1 MTLKP
6 SWPNTR
12 RHNKTSLTVN
22 ESFAA
27 GSTRRFLHECASFC
41 ICSRTFKPAH
51 HTGMVMQR
59 LRTVSISAPCSSC
72 VSGASSATA
81 RNQKRSRFTARS
93 YCCAAI
99 SETSTAPASSL
110 SRLHSMI
117 ASAYVSLRSIQWN
130 KCSGAARR
138 FDLLRLHFGQAS
150 TKLNVLV
157 CANREYGKKWSTS
170 QLESNLRPH

>member
-1 MTLKP
+1 MRVLPQAVRGAFFTNAPRFASAHGHSNRLI
-6 SWPNTR
+6 TR
-12 RHNKTSLTVN
+12 AWSCK
-22 ESFAA
+22 
-27 GSTRRFLHECASFC
+27 
-41 ICSRTFKPAH
+41 
-51 HTGMVMQR
+51 R

-130 KCSGAARR
+130 KCPGAARR
-138 FDLLRLHFGQAS
+138 SDLLRLHFGQAS

-170 QLESNLRPH
+170 QPESNLQPQ

>member
-27 GSTRRFLHECASFC
+27 GSTRRFLHECASSHGHSNRLITRAWSC
-41 ICSRTFKPAH
+41 K
-51 HTGMVMQR
+51 R
-59 LRTVSISAPCSSC
+59 LRTASISDPCSSC

-99 SETSTAPASSL
+99 SETSNAPASSL

-130 KCSGAARR
+130 KCPGAARR
-138 FDLLRLHFGQAS
+138 SDLLRLHFGQAS